1 MVLIGLS
8 FLLANQQFCNITIG
22 YFCLQDFQGLIIAF
36 LPMMNANKHIA
47 NVIRSNAKG
56 AANCS
61 KVKGFAEDD
70 LLDLAANAF
79 AAFSNSSTK

>member
-1 MVLIGLS
+1 
-8 FLLANQQFCNITIG
+8 
-22 YFCLQDFQGLIIAF
+22 
-36 LPMMNANKHIA
+36 MMNANKHIA

-61 KVKGFAEDD
+61 NVKGFAEDD

>member
-1 MVLIGLS
+1 
-8 FLLANQQFCNITIG
+8 
-22 YFCLQDFQGLIIAF
+22 
-36 LPMMNANKHIA
+36 MMNANKHIA